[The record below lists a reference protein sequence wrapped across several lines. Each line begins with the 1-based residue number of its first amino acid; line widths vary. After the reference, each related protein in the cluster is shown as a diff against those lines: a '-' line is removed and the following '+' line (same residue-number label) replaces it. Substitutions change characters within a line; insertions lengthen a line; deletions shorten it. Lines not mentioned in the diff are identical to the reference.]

1 MDPWPIARSP
11 AIWHNEPNAKFGF
24 DRPSPNMKAVSND
37 NDGAGRK
44 MPIATV
50 KQLCTTSPLV
60 SSDSLVEQVAQL
72 EDFAS
77 GKIDGRDFFRRNH
90 FTAGLELL
98 VQRGFQRLAG
108 KTDDGAFYLT
118 QAMGGGKTHSLI
130 AFGLLASDPDLRK
143 EVVPRIASG
152 IEFGAAKVVIF
163 NGHQNPDSL
172 LWGYVADKLGHG
184 DVMAPFWQKGA
195 RSPGVDEWV
204 AVLGDDPVLILLD
217 ELPSYLQMA
226 QGEPVGN
233 TTLGD
238 LTIGALERLFNALP
252 RCPRAC
258 VVVTNLKDDVYLDGS
273 GQLRTLIENLTKHYD
288 RNAQAITPVQQNTG
302 EVFAI
307 VRKRLFDSLPSADRI
322 DEVAQAYV
330 DALQKAKRVD
340 TIATT
345 PETFI
350 ERIRETYPFHP
361 SIRDIVARFSEN
373 RGYQKTRALIRLLR
387 LAVRGA
393 FNANDNAF
401 LIGLHHLDFNDQGT
415 LEEIRKINPA
425 YSNAISRDVADRGN
439 ALAEKISAAD
449 GVPTASAVAKVLLM
463 SSLSTAESPLRGLT
477 DGELIETLV
486 DPLLEVS
493 EIKAALGRLQ
503 GQAWYLFLGVDQ
515 RVFFGQTANVTAEI
529 TEIAS
534 NIAEEQVD
542 QTLRGKLQ
550 EVFKPR
556 TGALYSD
563 RMAILP
569 ALDEIQLDDDRPT
582 LVILE
587 RAADQL
593 PQDFVDWWNKQ
604 DLQNRVL
611 VLTADPNAVSTLRTS
626 ARRMRAID
634 KVEERIKAQHGA
646 SSSQM
651 QELQGV
657 KEREAAGFTSA
668 LRETF
673 KTIVFPTGKALRKV
687 DDFRMEFDR
696 NDYSGELQIV
706 DTLTKRGKF
715 ISSDKFDAAF
725 ETLRLDAE
733 DILFDAD
740 AVQQSSLK
748 RNAAVRSGWFWLPRG
763 GFDQL
768 VKAAVQRGFWRE
780 HEGLVAKK
788 WERKTKVSARLD
800 DFGPNPLET
809 GRFLINVTPEDADTV
824 YVSENGPPD
833 PATATKLNGRV
844 HETAA
849 AAAWFVAVDSKGEA
863 KTGDAFE
870 WRAPIRVKPDVKR
883 VSGGHKVTFVV
894 SPRSATVRATFD
906 GSDPKSG
913 PIVGAEIDTP
923 ADATRLR
930 AVAEINGQFSEEENA
945 PLQSGMNDPGG
956 GAYNPVKPALK
967 LDRPAT
973 MTSRFE
979 PKDTATAFSALDRL
993 AKTPDVRIL
1002 GGSIEVNGARSE
1014 HDFLTLRLGRDVPV
1028 PAADLDALVKTLVE
1042 KVNASAPTVKLR
1054 LDGIAFPSGRE
1065 LTTFC
1070 DDVAGEDF
1078 DRVMWTQ
1085 E

>member
-1 MDPWPIARSP
+1 
-11 AIWHNEPNAKFGF
+11 
-24 DRPSPNMKAVSND
+24 
-37 NDGAGRK
+37 
-44 MPIATV
+44 MPVATV
-50 KQLCTTSPLV
+50 KQLCTPSSLV
-60 SSDSLVEQVAQL
+60 TSDSLVEQVAQI

-77 GKIDGRDFFRRNH
+77 GKISGEEFFRRNY
-90 FTAGLELL
+90 FTDGLRRL
-98 VQRGFQRLAG
+98 VERGFERLAG

-130 AFGLLASDPDLRK
+130 AFGLLASDPELRK
-143 EVVPRIASG
+143 KVLPRLTTG
-152 IEFGAAKVVIF
+152 GEFGAAKVVIF

-172 LWGYVADKLGHG
+172 LWGYIAEQLGHAE
-184 DVMAPFWQKGA
+184 VMAPFWRNGA
-195 RSPGVDEWV
+195 RTPGVDEWA
-204 AVLGDDPVLILLD
+204 AVLGDEPVLILLD

-252 RCPRAC
+252 RCPRGC

-273 GQLRTLIENLTKHYD
+273 GQLRTLIESLTKHYD

-307 VRKRLFDSLPSADRI
+307 VRKRLFDNLPAADRV

-361 SIRDIVARFSEN
+361 SIRDIVARFAEN
-373 RGYQKTRALIRLLR
+373 RGYQKTRALIRMLR
-387 LAVRGA
+387 HAVRSA
-393 FNANDNAF
+393 LASNDNAF
-401 LIGLHHLDFNDQGT
+401 LIGLQHLDFNDQGT
-415 LEEIRKINPA
+415 MEEIRKINPA
-425 YSNAISRDVADRGN
+425 YANAISRDVADRGN
-439 ALAEKISAAD
+439 ALAERIDAAA
-449 GVPTASAVAKVLLM
+449 GVPTASTVAKVLLM
-463 SSLSTAESPLRGLT
+463 SSLSTAETPLRGLT

-493 EIKAALGRLQ
+493 EIKAALGSLQ
-503 GQAWYLFLGVDQ
+503 GQAWYLFQGVDQ

-529 TEIAS
+529 TEIAA
-534 NIAEEQVD
+534 NIADEQVD
-542 QTLRGKLQ
+542 QTLRTKLQ

-569 ALDEIQLDDDRPT
+569 ALDEIQLDDERPT

-587 RAADQL
+587 RPADKL
-593 PQDFVDWWNKQ
+593 PQDFVDWWNRQ

-626 ARRMRAID
+626 ARRTRAIE

-646 SSSQM
+646 ASMQM

-673 KTIVFPTGKALRKV
+673 KTIMFPTGKALRKV

-696 NDYSGELQIV
+696 NDYSGEQQII

-715 ISSDKFDAAF
+715 IPSDKFDAEF

-733 DILFDAD
+733 EILFDAD
-740 AVQQSSLK
+740 AVQQSSLR
-748 RNAAVRSGWFWLPRG
+748 RNAAVRSGWFWLPRS

-768 VKAAVQRGFWRE
+768 IRTSTQRGFWRE
-780 HEGLVAKK
+780 KDGLVAKK
-788 WERKTKVSARLD
+788 WERRTKVTARLD
-800 DFGPNPLET
+800 DFGPNPIET
-809 GRFLINVTPEDADTV
+809 GRFIVNVTPEDADTV

-833 PATATKLNGRV
+833 PSRDSKLDGRV
-844 HETAA
+844 YETAA
-849 AAAWFVAVDSKGEA
+849 AAAWFLAVDSKGTA
-863 KTGDAFE
+863 VTGDPFE

-883 VSGGHKVTFVV
+883 VSGGHKVTFAV
-894 SPRSATVRATFD
+894 SPRSAVVRATFD
-906 GSDPKSG
+906 GSDPKVG
-913 PIVGAEIDTP
+913 PVVGSEIDAP
-923 ADATRLR
+923 AGATKLR
-930 AVAEINGQFSEEENA
+930 VVAEVAGQFSEEESA
-945 PLQSGMNDPGG
+945 PLTTGMDDGG
-956 GAYNPVKPALK
+956 GKPKVALK
-967 LDRPAT
+967 PDAPVT

-979 PKDTATAFSALDRL
+979 PKDTAAAFSALDRL
-993 AKTPDVRIL
+993 AKTVGAQVL
-1002 GGSIEVNGARSE
+1002 GGSIEVTGGRLAG
-1014 HDFLTLRLGRDVPV
+1014 DYLTLRVGQDVKV
-1028 PAADLDALVKTLVE
+1028 GAADLDALVKTLVGTL
-1042 KVNASAPTVKLR
+1042 NASTPTVKLR
-1054 LDGIAFPSGRE
+1054 LDGIAFSSGRE
-1065 LTTFC
+1065 LTAFC
-1070 DDVAGEDF
+1070 DASGEDF
-1078 DRVMWTQ
+1078 DRVTWTQ

>member
-1 MDPWPIARSP
+1 
-11 AIWHNEPNAKFGF
+11 
-24 DRPSPNMKAVSND
+24 
-37 NDGAGRK
+37 
-44 MPIATV
+44 MPVGTV
-50 KQLCTTSPLV
+50 KQLCTPSSLV
-60 SSDSLVEQVAQL
+60 TSDSLVEQVAQI

-77 GKIDGRDFFRRNH
+77 GKINGEEFFRRNY
-90 FTAGLELL
+90 FTDGLRRL
-98 VQRGFQRLAG
+98 VERGFERLAG

-130 AFGLLASDPDLRK
+130 AFGLLAADPKLRK
-143 EVVPRIASG
+143 EVLPKLTAG
-152 IEFGAAKVVIF
+152 NEFGAAKVVIF

-172 LWGYVADKLGHG
+172 LWGYVAEQLGRG

-195 RSPGVDEWV
+195 RSPGVDEW
-204 AVLGDDPVLILLD
+204 ADVLGDEPVLILLD

-233 TTLGD
+233 STLGD

-307 VRKRLFDSLPSADRI
+307 VRKRLFDGLPPADRI

-345 PETFI
+345 PETFV

-361 SIRDIVARFSEN
+361 SIRDIVARFAEN

-387 LAVRGA
+387 LAVRSA
-393 FNANDNAF
+393 FKANDNAF
-401 LIGLHHLDFNDQGT
+401 LIGLQHLDFNDQAT
-415 LEEIRKINPA
+415 IEEIRKINPA
-425 YSNAISRDVADRGN
+425 YANAISRDIADRGN
-439 ALAEKISAAD
+439 ALAERIDAAE

-463 SSLSTAESPLRGLT
+463 SSLSTAETPLRGLT

-493 EIKAALGRLQ
+493 EIKASLGRLQ
-503 GQAWYLFLGVDQ
+503 GQAWYLFQGVDQ
-515 RVFFGQTANVTAEI
+515 RIFFGQTANVTAEI
-529 TEIAS
+529 TEIAA

-542 QTLRGKLQ
+542 QTLRAKLQ

-563 RMAILP
+563 KMAILP
-569 ALDEIQLDDDRPT
+569 ALDEIQLDDERPT

-587 RAADQL
+587 RPADKL

-611 VLTADPNAVSTLRTS
+611 VLTADPNAVTTLRTS
-626 ARRMRAID
+626 ARRMRAIE
-634 KVEERIKAQHGA
+634 KVEERIRTQHGSA
-646 SSSQM
+646 STQM

-657 KEREAAGFTSA
+657 KEREAAGFTSS

-673 KTIVFPTGKALRKV
+673 KTIVFPTGKSLRKV

-696 NDYSGELQIV
+696 NDYSGEQQII
-706 DTLTKRGKF
+706 DTLTKRGKY
-715 ISSDKFDAAF
+715 IPSEKFDSEF

-733 DILFDAD
+733 EILFDAD
-740 AVQQSSLK
+740 AVQQSSLR
-748 RNAAVRSGWFWLPRG
+748 RNAAVRSGWFWLPRN

-768 VKAAVQRGFWRE
+768 VKTSVQRGFWRE
-780 HEGLVAKK
+780 KDGLIAKK
-788 WERKTKVSARLD
+788 WERRTRVTARLD

-809 GRFLINVTPEDADTV
+809 GRFIVNVTPEDADTV
-824 YVSENGPPD
+824 YVSEKGPPD
-833 PATATKLNGRV
+833 PSRDAKLDGRV
-844 HETAA
+844 YETEA
-849 AAAWFVAVDSKGEA
+849 AAAWFLAVDSKGVA
-863 KTGDAFE
+863 KTGDPFE

-883 VSGGHKVTFVV
+883 VSGGYKVSFTT
-894 SPRSATVRATFD
+894 SPRSAVVRATFD
-906 GSDPKSG
+906 GSDPKAG
-913 PIVGAEIDTP
+913 PVVGAEIDAP
-923 ADATRLR
+923 AGATKLR
-930 AVAEINGQFSEEENA
+930 AVAEVAGQFSEEESA
-945 PLQSGMNDPGG
+945 PLTAGMDDA
-956 GAYNPVKPALK
+956 GAKPKATLKPDAPV
-967 LDRPAT
+967 T

-979 PKDTATAFSALDRL
+979 PRDTAAAFSALDRL
-993 AKTPDVRIL
+993 AKTAGAQIL
-1002 GGSIEVNGARSE
+1002 GGSIEVNGGRLAG
-1014 HDFLTLRLGRDVPV
+1014 DYLTLRVGQDVRV
-1028 PAADLDALVKTLVE
+1028 GAAELDALVKTLVGTL
-1042 KVNASAPTVKLR
+1042 NASTPTVKLR
-1054 LDGIAFPSGRE
+1054 IDGIAFPSGRD
-1065 LTTFC
+1065 LTAFC
-1070 DDVAGEDF
+1070 DASGEDF
-1078 DRVMWTQ
+1078 DRVTWLQ